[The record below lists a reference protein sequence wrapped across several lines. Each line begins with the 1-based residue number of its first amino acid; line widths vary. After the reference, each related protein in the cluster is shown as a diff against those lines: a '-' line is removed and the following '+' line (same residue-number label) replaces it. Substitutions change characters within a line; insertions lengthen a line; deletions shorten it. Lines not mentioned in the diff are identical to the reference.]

1 MRDVHFLGWISI
13 VRVLADMNLNNLDV
27 QTSISV
33 PRRGYI
39 LRRMVVHAKA
49 YGCAFGNGIKV
60 IFIDFQFCI
69 ILLHLSLKFYELV
82 ITCSLLN

>member
-1 MRDVHFLGWISI
+1 LGWISI
-13 VRVLADMNLNNLDV
+13 VRVLADMNLNNWMYRHPFPSLE
-27 QTSISV
+27 
-33 PRRGYI
+33 RGYI